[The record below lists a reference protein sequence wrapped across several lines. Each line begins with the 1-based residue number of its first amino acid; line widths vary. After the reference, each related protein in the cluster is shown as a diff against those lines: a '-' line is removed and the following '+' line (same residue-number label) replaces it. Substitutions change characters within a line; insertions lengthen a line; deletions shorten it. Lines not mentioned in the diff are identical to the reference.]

1 MTIEDKDL
9 DGYLDALVFSYSS
22 NHVLHL
28 LIRIQKW
35 EFFRN
40 FSNIKLS
47 TVMVMRPSKLQEVL
61 IHQYRYLFVK
71 IKVFNYSEMHFSE
84 GTSFKIHTLED
95 SQQAAQK
102 WPFFDKFRILSST
115 ISDKQ
120 KDSGFSNFWHRA
132 RQILKPAMQ
141 FFVIPKR
148 SFLKR
153 SIFQTFWKLHCC
165 AKFLFIELETSNI
178 GYLLIFLFPLTVQSF
193 SKIGQH

>member
-71 IKVFNYSEMHFSE
+71 IKVLKLFRVAFFRRDFFQNPYFNNQIVMSEFQIWV
-84 GTSFKIHTLED
+84 FKL
-95 SQQAAQK
+95 
-102 WPFFDKFRILSST
+102 DKT
-115 ISDKQ
+115 
-120 KDSGFSNFWHRA
+120 
-132 RQILKPAMQ
+132 
-141 FFVIPKR
+141 
-148 SFLKR
+148 
-153 SIFQTFWKLHCC
+153 WKT
-165 AKFLFIELETSNI
+165 LFIQIVKNVGSNDFKELSKTFLSYNDRRRWSFRVLSETN
-178 GYLLIFLFPLTVQSF
+178 
-193 SKIGQH
+193 K